1 MFLLSFH
8 LALRSNSHNCYIY
21 LKDNQNVIQQLNS
34 VIQITLMRKILNVL
48 FEMVLSRAINKFS
61 LISKLKLLGSLDKI
75 VKSLKLM
82 LQSQTS
88 Q

>member
-1 MFLLSFH
+1 
-8 LALRSNSHNCYIY
+8 
-21 LKDNQNVIQQLNS
+21 
-34 VIQITLMRKILNVL
+34 MRKILNVL

-82 LQSQTS
+82 LQSQAS